1 MSNFTE
7 WLSKR
12 NKNIFNELFEP
23 NLQGVDQQTKNKSW
37 LVSKGPKNSILDK
50 EMIGIKD
57 FLTTKTSDKLNAMM
71 VELSTQG
78 VAFLNRQ
85 DINMSEKIDKLGRAL
100 GNLFQKIDENYDGL
114 LAFPPFSQDERE
126 KDMYM
131 KAISRIAGRYNLTG
145 RLILNNKRLIVYS
158 EKGKELH
165 PHLFSPSSGNKF

>member
-1 MSNFTE
+1 MSNFIE

-57 FLTTKTSDKLNAMM
+57 FLTTKTSDKLNAML
-71 VELSTQG
+71 VQLSTQG
-78 VAFLNRQ
+78 VDFLKRT

-100 GNLFQKIDENYDGL
+100 GNLLQKIDENYV
-114 LAFPPFSQDERE
+114 FIEV
-126 KDMYM
+126 
-131 KAISRIAGRYNLTG
+131 NL
-145 RLILNNKRLIVYS
+145 
-158 EKGKELH
+158 
-165 PHLFSPSSGNKF
+165 

>member
-23 NLQGVDQQTKNKSW
+23 NLQGVDQKTKNKSW

-50 EMIGIKD
+50 EMISIKD

-71 VELSTQG
+71 VEISTQG

-131 KAISRIAGRYNLTG
+131 KAISIIAGRYNLTG

-158 EKGKELH
+158 EKGKKLH
-165 PHLFSPSSGNKF
+165 PHLFSPSSDP